1 MSHRS
6 KEYEAII
13 KKAEADLRQLVGI
26 PENYKVIFMQGGG
39 SLQFACVCMNLLRGK
54 FLYDFIEL
62 KKKKI
67 VLLEILNLLPHFLFI
82 SLFFSINLFL

>member
-6 KEYEAII
+6 KEYESII

-26 PENYKVIFMQGGG
+26 PQNYKVLFMQGGG

-54 FLYDFIEL
+54 
-62 KKKKI
+62 K
-67 VLLEILNLLPHFLFI
+67 
-82 SLFFSINLFL
+82 